1 MRWPNSLCSW
11 AASLPLW
18 SLLYSIGLWIR
29 AFGWWPVA
37 VIVTA
42 SAVLSTGCESLP
54 PIAPPG
60 EPRMV
65 LEAKG
70 QVRLAVFDERTGQ
83 FIDLGWHEAAGLR
96 GWTIAD
102 YDWGSDETV
111 PADIR

>member
-1 MRWPNSLCSW
+1 
-11 AASLPLW
+11 
-18 SLLYSIGLWIR
+18 
-29 AFGWWPVA
+29 
-37 VIVTA
+37 
-42 SAVLSTGCESLP
+42 
-54 PIAPPG
+54 
-60 EPRMV
+60 MV

-83 FIDLGWHEAAGLR
+83 FIDLGWHDAAGLR

>member
-1 MRWPNSLCSW
+1 MRWLNSLCCS

-29 AFGWWPVA
+29 ACGWWAVA

-42 SAVLSTGCESLP
+42 SAVLSTGCAKLP

-60 EPRMV
+60 EPKIV
-65 LEAKG
+65 LEACGK
-70 QVRLAVFDERTGQ
+70 VRLAAFDERTGQ
-83 FIDLGWHEAAGLR
+83 FIDLGWHDAAGLR

-102 YDWGSDETV
+102 YDWGSDEALPT
-111 PADIR
+111 DIR